1 MIPPGAVDALLG
13 VLLLIRCSFEALP
26 KTPEWESDN
35 VHFVPPPDWES
46 KNMPRPIKQY
56 MEYEWSLS
64 TYTNECGEGNPLKIV
79 PVYFWPGDQVDLPC
93 LMCELA
99 FVFNG
104 KMKMWGKATNI
115 LKFLENPKRTAR
127 FSSKYWSRIS
137 NNEKLFAFSSKNATE
152 KEIVDWMP
160 AVTDKNGISVN
171 LPKKEP
177 VYIQRNG
184 KLSIIRASPASQGVY
199 FCYDG
204 QSRAYTSI
212 FYVVMAMTP
221 PVRMSEMANVLADG
235 CFEEVEDHLIRPN
248 FNWRYHFVPNVRH
261 EAPQECLLSKENEF
275 CNADYVRS

>member
-1 MIPPGAVDALLG
+1 MRKRLCPSPLG
-13 VLLLIRCSFEALP
+13 IRRRLSCVGQLKYGKVLIAGSLRISPWSEVTCSFPYDTTRIENYGQALP

-184 KLSIIRASPASQGVY
+184 KLSIIR
-199 FCYDG
+199 
-204 QSRAYTSI
+204 
-212 FYVVMAMTP
+212 
-221 PVRMSEMANVLADG
+221 
-235 CFEEVEDHLIRPN
+235 
-248 FNWRYHFVPNVRH
+248 VP
-261 EAPQECLLSKENEF
+261 
-275 CNADYVRS
+275 